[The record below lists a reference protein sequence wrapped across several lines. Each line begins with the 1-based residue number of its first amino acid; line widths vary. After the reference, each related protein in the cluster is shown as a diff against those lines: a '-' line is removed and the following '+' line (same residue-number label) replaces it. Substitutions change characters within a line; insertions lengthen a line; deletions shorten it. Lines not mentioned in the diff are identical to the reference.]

1 MNKHEFRSKDYL
13 LHMLEAIDRILQYTA
28 GVNEEGFS
36 ASQMLQDAV
45 VRNIEIIGEAAKN
58 LLEAGPDFAGRY
70 PSIPFAQ
77 IYGMRSYASRLLWF
91 SGKCKRRS
99 NVEEQEQR
107 QTISQAQP
115 ELLYHYTTQEGLLGI
130 LKSRSI
136 WASHIR
142 FLNDTSEGK
151 IFLGAFTE
159 ILEEMRKNN
168 QKSK

>member
-77 IYGMRSYASRLLWF
+77 IYGMRNRVAHGYFAVSTAMIWDS
-91 SGKCKRRS
+91 
-99 NVEEQEQR
+99 VQVD
-107 QTISQAQP
+107 IP
-115 ELLYHYTTQEGLLGI
+115 ELRQQIAKVLGDLQE
-130 LKSRSI
+130 
-136 WASHIR
+136 
-142 FLNDTSEGK
+142 
-151 IFLGAFTE
+151 
-159 ILEEMRKNN
+159 EE
-168 QKSK
+168 